1 MKHALTLGAAAVA
14 LLLGA
19 ATTQAQQT
27 QPADSAVAA
36 AAAAPADSAQA
47 NGRRPRRNPRELT
60 PEEIDEAHVRTAYD
74 AVARLRSRWLI
85 NRGGNPD
92 ADGSVAVQ
100 VYVNGSNTGGVETL
114 QRISANDVARMQWLD
129 PMASRSRY
137 GPGNGRGAIVVTLK
151 TGGGN

>member
-1 MKHALTLGAAAVA
+1 MKHASTLCAAAVA

-19 ATTQAQQT
+19 ATAEAQQT
-27 QPADSAVAA
+27 PPADSAVV
-36 AAAAPADSAQA
+36 AAAAPADSARQ
-47 NGRRPRRNPRELT
+47 NTRRPRRNPRELT
-60 PEEIDEAHVRTAYD
+60 PEEIDEARVRTAYD

-100 VYVNGSNTGGVETL
+100 VYVNGANAGGVESL
-114 QRISANDVARMQWLD
+114 QRFPANDVAKMQWLD
-129 PMASRSRY
+129 PVASRSRF
-137 GPGNGRGAIVVTLK
+137 GPGNGRGAILVTLK

>member
-19 ATTQAQQT
+19 ATAGAQQT

-36 AAAAPADSAQA
+36 AAPADSAQP

-60 PEEIDEAHVRTAYD
+60 PEEIDDARVRTAYD

-100 VYVNGSNTGGVETL
+100 VYVNGVNTGGVETL
-114 QRISANDVARMQWLD
+114 QRISAADVAKMQWLD